1 MLTQYKLEWI
11 WLYKLN
17 HLSQVVQND
26 MLTKE
31 VPSVKLNQ
39 LVHRFH
45 QCLEYLLKHVEKPL
59 KLFVKPSITTTSL
72 SNEEQDENEGV
83 EIMSILFMINIL
95 FMYFLLEQLQSASNC
110 KHRTWKEVQQ

>member
-39 LVHRFH
+39 LVYRFN
-45 QCLEYLLKHVEKPL
+45 QCSDYLLKHVEKPP
-59 KLFVKPSITTTSL
+59 KLFVKPSITTTYL
-72 SNEEQDENEGV
+72 SNEEQDENEGLKLC
-83 EIMSILFMINIL
+83 LFCL
-95 FMYFLLEQLQSASNC
+95 
-110 KHRTWKEVQQ
+110 